1 VQKDTTSEENFA
13 HRWAIVWRP
22 SSCPLMIPN
31 HRNQEHPLIAI
42 MRVIED
48 HLRPGGPHNA

>member
-31 HRNQEHPLIAI
+31 HRNQDYLHIKHERA
-42 MRVIED
+42 RQ
-48 HLRPGGPHNA
+48 RGTG